1 MSNHRYDQKV
11 AQRWRADSRLE
22 RAREMTAQVK
32 GRVSVSKGCLF
43 EAITSDIE
51 CQAGQAGSRAPRGL
65 AADMPANG
73 AASAKLSQQCKISP
87 YFTTLHCTRTDHE
100 LVMIS
105 ERMFD
110 GTGQNLV
117 SGLVASPAA
126 TKRSDFTCLQY
137 EYCETYI

>member
-1 MSNHRYDQKV
+1 M
-11 AQRWRADSRLE
+11 AQ
-22 RAREMTAQVK
+22 QVPSFHN
-32 GRVSVSKGCLF
+32 SV
-43 EAITSDIE
+43 
-51 CQAGQAGSRAPRGL
+51 R
-65 AADMPANG
+65 
-73 AASAKLSQQCKISP
+73 SAVISLL
-87 YFTTLHCTRTDHE
+87 YCTRTDHK